1 MPSRVE
7 NLLVPFW
14 IDGALVKEN
23 IETIAQVK
31 TRVRTQLA
39 NLRPDSKRLLNPTP
53 YKVIKAVFFNILHFK
68 LEYFYFKIFI

>member
-23 IETIAQVK
+23 IDTILQVK
-31 TRVRTQLA
+31 ERVRTQLA
-39 NLRPDSKRLLNPTP
+39 SLRPDSKRLLNPTP
-53 YKVIKAVFFNILHFK
+53 YKVIKAHF
-68 LEYFYFKIFI
+68 YYIFIFI